1 MAGIGGGISGV
12 FSGIGGFLSGQQN
25 AAGLK
30 AEAEGDFQAAK
41 YYADA
46 ADISRSNEDIVKS
59 SYRIQEAQL
68 GRKIFQAEGTETAQV
83 AGAGFSGGGSGGDL
97 LRMSMN
103 QGALAKGV
111 MQQQGQIE
119 VQSWEQQALGLQAQ
133 EASAIGAGNAAL
145 HASEAAATGGFMS
158 LLSGGIS
165 LLGMFL

>member
-1 MAGIGGGISGV
+1 MANIGGGLQGALSGV
-12 FSGIGGFLSGQQN
+12 GGFLGGEQN

-30 AEAEGDFQAAK
+30 AEAEGDFQAAT

-59 SYRIQEAQL
+59 STAIQEAQL

-83 AGAGFSGGGSGGDL
+83 AGGNLEGGSAGDL
-97 LRMSMN
+97 LRQSMQ

-111 MQQQGQIE
+111 LQQQGQIE
-119 VQSWEQQALGLQAQ
+119 VQSYEQQAVGLQAQ

-145 HASEAAATGGFMS
+145 HASEAAATGGVMS
-158 LLSGGIS
+158 LLSGGLS
-165 LLGMFL
+165 LATMFL